1 MKRTL
6 TLISG
11 AALALSVAAAQP
23 ARAVVPPNGAIQ
35 GTWAWGANVQYEGE
49 SQGNGTFTFDGNGGV
64 TGVVNYNL
72 NGTVCDGM
80 TVEGTYTVNPGKF
93 TGTASMTLSS
103 VSTSNCADTGDNDA
117 LNMTFSIS
125 NNMKTINFVES
136 DPYTSGYFYDD
147 FDAPLAGVAVHF

>member
-6 TLISG
+6 TILSG

-35 GTWAWGANVQYEGE
+35 GTWAWGANVQYKGE
-49 SQGNGTFTFDGNGGV
+49 NQGNGTFTFDGNGGV
-64 TGVVNYNL
+64 TGVVNYNF
-72 NGTVCDGM
+72 NGVVCDGM
-80 TVEGTYTVNPGKF
+80 TVEGTYTVNTGKF

-103 VSTSNCADTGDNDA
+103 VSTSNCANTGDTDA

-125 NNMKTINFVES
+125 NNMKTIYFVES
-136 DPYTSGYFYDD
+136 DPQAAGYFYDA
-147 FDAPLAGVAVHF
+147 FSCPLGGVAVHF